1 MLRFSLVLLL
11 YLSVICDL
19 KAQDKVIVADFDIVD
34 EDTIF
39 FSDLPEVEILAF
51 KSQEERNAYFIL
63 KRRVI
68 KVYPY
73 AIVARKK
80 LDEIR
85 LALDTIPRRRKKKR
99 YTKEVTKW
107 VKGEYSDRLKN
118 LTMKE
123 GKILVKLIYRETNTT
138 SYEIVKSYRGRFN
151 AFFWQTMAKLWD
163 NNLKTGYNPED
174 NREDMLIEYILTQA
188 KLEEVLE

>member
-51 KSQEERNAYFIL
+51 KSQEERNTYFIL

-80 LDEIR
+80 LDEMR
-85 LALDTIPRRRKKKR
+85 LALDTIPRRKKKKR
-99 YTKEVTKW
+99 YTKEMTK
-107 VKGEYSDRLKN
+107 
-118 LTMKE
+118 
-123 GKILVKLIYRETNTT
+123 
-138 SYEIVKSYRGRFN
+138 
-151 AFFWQTMAKLWD
+151 
-163 NNLKTGYNPED
+163 
-174 NREDMLIEYILTQA
+174 
-188 KLEEVLE
+188 

>member
-1 MLRFSLVLLL
+1 MLRFLLVLTL

-99 YTKEVTKW
+99 YTKEMTKW
-107 VKGEYSDRLKN
+107 VKEEYSDRLKN

-123 GKILVKLIYRETNTT
+123 GKILVKLIYRETNIT
-138 SYEIVKSYRGRFN
+138 SYQIVKSYRGKFN
-151 AFFWQTMAKLWD
+151 AFFWQTMAKFWD
-163 NNLKTGYNPED
+163 NNLKTEYNPI
-174 NREDMLIEYILTQA
+174 NVREDMLIEHILLQA
-188 KLEEVLE
+188 KLEGVLE